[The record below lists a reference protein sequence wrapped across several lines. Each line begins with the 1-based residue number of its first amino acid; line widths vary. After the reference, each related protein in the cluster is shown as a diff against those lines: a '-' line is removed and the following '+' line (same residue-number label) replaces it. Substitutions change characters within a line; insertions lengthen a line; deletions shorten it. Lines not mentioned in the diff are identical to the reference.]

1 MWIAAIKMHLGEE
14 WLNLGTAGPALA
26 AMFLSSRR
34 DAGPSQSSST
44 RRLAWFILALAS
56 CWVVLSLH
64 YLWRGSQNLEWRL
77 SPLLLVPALLPAWVL
92 SGAVSRNAGVRGLVG
107 QLVYRP
113 NGWSLFAFLSFPAFM
128 LIPAGIVGL
137 FGGRLVWPQ
146 DGGPIGVRVA
156 KAAMFWCYNILFVA
170 VLEEPGWR
178 GFLGPVAEPA
188 FTASLDN
195 AGLAAVGSLA
205 WAARLLPA
213 GAVFAG
219 ELVVAA
225 GRVPDPALH
234 HSDLVLQPLR
244 QIDSGDGALSR
255 QHEYLS
261 VCAAVFDACF
271 WAPFCM
277 GGVRGDRGADVAKGG
292 ESGCG
297 FFPRNGRVITGA
309 AISSR
314 LRLSN
319 LSINLLA
326 HRTSKVC
333 WRSIEPLS
341 VEAVYSL
348 TFQPSNSPE

>member
-1 MWIAAIKMHLGEE
+1 MERSDGAVELSARNQGGGNAGRDAWAYVALAFLFAWSMWIAAIKMHLGEE

-92 SGAVSRNAGVRGLVG
+92 SGAVSRNADVRGLVG

-178 GFLGPVAEPA
+178 GFLLDRLQSRLSPLLSTMLVWLPWALWHGPLDYYRPGRFSLVNWLLLRVVFLIPLCIILTWFYNRSGRSIQATALFHASMNTFPFVLPYSMPA
-188 FTASLDN
+188 F
-195 AGLAAVGSLA
+195 GLLFVWAAYAAIEERMWRRVVRVAAVSF
-205 WAARLLPA
+205 R
-213 GAVFAG
+213 
-219 ELVVAA
+219 E
-225 GRVPDPALH
+225 
-234 HSDLVLQPLR
+234 
-244 QIDSGDGALSR
+244 
-255 QHEYLS
+255 
-261 VCAAVFDACF
+261 
-271 WAPFCM
+271 
-277 GGVRGDRGADVAKGG
+277 
-292 ESGCG
+292 
-297 FFPRNGRVITGA
+297 T
-309 AISSR
+309 
-314 LRLSN
+314 
-319 LSINLLA
+319 
-326 HRTSKVC
+326 
-333 WRSIEPLS
+333 
-341 VEAVYSL
+341 VE
-348 TFQPSNSPE
+348 